1 VCVPIALDE
10 VRQRHLVHR
19 PIQQRAY
26 DVTQARRAQPVD
38 DPIADA
44 IDPVMPQHQ
53 VPVVR
58 DADVQFQGVGPQ
70 AESLRKALQGILTCL
85 VWGPAVADDEEL
97 GPRRLRRSPEAAG
110 AAGGQPPDRGDKHHA
125 EHQTSPGDAPPH
137 GRLPVSLPQSA
148 ASRPCFES
156 SGAMVYAKPYLV
168 CP

>member
-1 VCVPIALDE
+1 
-10 VRQRHLVHR
+10 
-19 PIQQRAY
+19 
-26 DVTQARRAQPVD
+26 VD

-58 DADVQFQGVGPQ
+58 DANVQFQGIGPQ
-70 AESLRKALQGILTCL
+70 AEGLRKALQGILARL
-85 VWGPAVADDEEL
+85 VRGPAVADDEEL
-97 GPRRLRRSPEAAG
+97 GPRRRRRPHELAV

-137 GRLPVSLPQSA
+137 GRLPVSLPQST
-148 ASRPCFES
+148 ASRPGSES
-156 SGAMVYAKPYLV
+156 NGAIGYAKPYLV